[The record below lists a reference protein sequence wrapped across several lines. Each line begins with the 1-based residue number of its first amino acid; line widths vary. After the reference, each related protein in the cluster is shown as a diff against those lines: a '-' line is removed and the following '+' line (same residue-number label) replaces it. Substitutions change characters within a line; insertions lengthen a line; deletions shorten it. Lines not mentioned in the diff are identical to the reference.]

1 MRGLLLSAR
10 GLVRT
15 ANEDGVCIIGTTPGD
30 RLCQDTPATMAGSCM
45 TPGITV
51 HTIAGCEFESIIL
64 DLAPPLACL
73 ISDGMGGMGAGDR
86 ATAAALAS
94 FARDFPALVVAGGL
108 PASDQIDALFYRAH
122 DLILRDSDH
131 PGMGAAIAG
140 VCVDQ
145 GGRYLVFHAGDARIG
160 RLRSGL
166 LELLT
171 RDHAGDALGSLSNC
185 LGGGLPR
192 ELVFCETRTPGGN
205 TLAAGQRLVA
215 MTDGVYG
222 PLDEDRLD
230 QLAALPLEAIPEQA
244 RRLLEGEGA
253 PDNYSLLILEG

>member
-1 MRGLLLSAR
+1 
-10 GLVRT
+10 
-15 ANEDGVCIIGTTPGD
+15 
-30 RLCQDTPATMAGSCM
+30 
-45 TPGITV
+45 
-51 HTIAGCEFESIIL
+51 
-64 DLAPPLACL
+64 
-73 ISDGMGGMGAGDR
+73 
-86 ATAAALAS
+86 
-94 FARDFPALVVAGGL
+94 
-108 PASDQIDALFYRAH
+108 
-122 DLILRDSDH
+122 
-131 PGMGAAIAG
+131 
-140 VCVDQ
+140 
-145 GGRYLVFHAGDARIG
+145 
-160 RLRSGL
+160 
-166 LELLT
+166 
-171 RDHAGDALGSLSNC
+171 LSNC